1 MVGRASRA
9 ECSSPYSFRTQHP
22 FLSSLPLSFS
32 LRSPSTIW
40 PHAPPVPFLH
50 SLLPPLPMP
59 VGTKVVEVAPTGRRI
74 RRLPVASR
82 QIRRPLSRIRC
93 LRARGGLLPVL
104 GAALCVVAADSCR
117 GEGAGLILLGS
128 RRRWCPPCLLLLAP
142 VPATRPTA
150 APRARRRGTPAR
162 CTRVRRVARHHPRG
176 GWRGTHT
183 PPCGAALCSRPAPSS
198 CSRLAAGM
206 TEC

>member
-1 MVGRASRA
+1 
-9 ECSSPYSFRTQHP
+9 
-22 FLSSLPLSFS
+22 LPLSFS

-50 SLLPPLPMP
+50 SFLPPLPMP
-59 VGTKVVEVAPTGRRI
+59 VGTKVVEVAPAGRRI

-82 QIRRPLSRIRC
+82 QIGRPLSRIRC

-104 GAALCVVAADSCR
+104 GTTLCAVAADSCR

-128 RRRWCPPCLLLLAP
+128 HRRWCPSCLLLLAP

-150 APRARRRGTPAR
+150 APWARRRGAHER
-162 CTRVRRVARHHPRG
+162 D
-176 GWRGTHT
+176 GWRGTTRVTAGGAHT
-183 PPCGAALCSRPAPSS
+183 LPRAAQHSARGRLRPPARALPQV
-198 CSRLAAGM
+198 
-206 TEC
+206 